1 MAIVRKLTE
10 AGIASFTEY
19 LRQLSDDGTLEPP
32 TDLLNGTESSDSLLG
47 TAEVEPVVVES
58 KLEVAKYLRRQL
70 ATLDKG
76 EIDNNSGLWTW
87 LSLFFF
93 DQVCPRSDEG
103 IREPGELA
111 RHVLSQHSQKY
122 YRHLLAGPYRLL
134 QLHNEKSRVFL
145 CGPLTEHG
153 DFSEQLA
160 SRMQIITNRSLIE
173 VVDSLYFDSASLAP
187 GRPKRGALTRSRAGN
202 LRRLI
207 SVIQQFDLTYDLYA
221 MTPTQILELLPKEFE
236 RWRE

>member
-1 MAIVRKLTE
+1 MAIVRKLTD

-19 LRQLSDDGTLEPP
+19 LRQLSDDGTIEPP
-32 TDLLNGTESSDSLLG
+32 TDLLNGVDSSDSLLG
-47 TAEVEPVVVES
+47 TAEVEAVVVES

-70 ATLDKG
+70 ATLDKS
-76 EIDNNSGLWTW
+76 EIDNSSGLWTW

-93 DQVCPRSDEG
+93 DQVCPRSDQG
-103 IREPGELA
+103 IRQPGELA

-173 VVDSLYFDSASLAP
+173 VVDALYFDSASPTP

>member
-1 MAIVRKLTE
+1 M
-10 AGIASFTEY
+10 
-19 LRQLSDDGTLEPP
+19 
-32 TDLLNGTESSDSLLG
+32 
-47 TAEVEPVVVES
+47 TAEVEAVVVES
-58 KLEVAKYLRRQL
+58 KLEVAKYLRLQL
-70 ATLDKG
+70 RHLDKS

-93 DQVCPRSDEG
+93 DQVCPRSENG
-103 IREPGELA
+103 VREPGELA

-122 YRHLLAGPYRLL
+122 YRHLLAGPHRLL
-134 QLHNEKSRVFL
+134 QLHNEKARVFL

-173 VVDSLYFDSASLAP
+173 VVDSLYFDSAAPAP
-187 GRPKRGALTRSRAGN
+187 GRPKRGALTRSRPGN

-221 MTPTQILELLPKEFE
+221 MTPTQILDLLPKEFE